1 LEATGM
7 GHRRSALETQL
18 LRLAPRMR
26 RFALVLTQGAP
37 ESANGLVAAAYDN
50 LWRKS
55 EKRDD
60 SQLDVAAFTEM
71 VTLWRDH
78 LSNSDCFETPAAA
91 PQSSPKAAILS
102 LPIDDRV
109 VIGLMVIERLS
120 AQQTGAVL
128 SISPQRA
135 AQIHSRARRALD
147 VALGANRRAEGAA

>member
-1 LEATGM
+1 M
-7 GHRRSALETQL
+7 GHRRSALEDQL

-50 LWRKS
+50 LWRKFAKQH
-55 EKRDD
+55 E
-60 SQLDVAAFTEM
+60 SQLDIEAFTEM
-71 VTLWRDH
+71 VALWRDH
-78 LSNSDCFETPAAA
+78 LSNSDCIEAPAIL
-91 PQSSPKAAILS
+91 PSSSPKAAILS
-102 LPIDDRV
+102 LPIDERV

-120 AQQTGAVL
+120 AQQTGAIL

-135 AQIHSRARRALD
+135 AQIHARARRVLD